1 MHFFARC
8 FTFFVVIMF
17 PGFVSNVRSTQIILY
32 CTVIVTGLHYHTNKS
47 GSSVASDSQIKSIN
61 HSHITLNMSDEESKD
76 ALQATKRRRLD
87 VDSDKS
93 TIKALAANEP
103 CSLVLQ
109 NGENITPETI
119 WKDFV
124 SQRKPCVINT
134 LPLLRSTKKLL
145 QLDKAKLVKVAGQ
158 ELVQVERRID
168 TDETFGQNRSPDRQ
182 LQMTVADFC
191 QKLEEKG
198 GDLLYLS
205 TQESD
210 DEEMCST
217 PCKQLLNANLMD
229 ETLSWAGNLS
239 LQACNLWMGKS
250 DKGSSSG
257 LHHDFHDNFYLL
269 LKGSK
274 SFRLFPPDYALHM
287 DTYGDIERIH
297 PNGLISYVGSETR
310 ADGVPL
316 EDGGDDDDDEEEA
329 VFGKGFDYES
339 DGDDSGLVENGRD
352 DFDDIVEQDDPAN
365 SPATTGQDRPN
376 NFSRIDLRGR
386 SISEVAKEHPAFSDV
401 GETVV
406 HLKAGQSLYLPA
418 GWFHEV
424 TSLSANTD
432 YHMALNYWFHPP
444 DKLSDFNG
452 PYTDNTCFAPNT
464 NAS

>member
-1 MHFFARC
+1 
-8 FTFFVVIMF
+8 
-17 PGFVSNVRSTQIILY
+17 
-32 CTVIVTGLHYHTNKS
+32 
-47 GSSVASDSQIKSIN
+47 
-61 HSHITLNMSDEESKD
+61 
-76 ALQATKRRRLD
+76 
-87 VDSDKS
+87 
-93 TIKALAANEP
+93 
-103 CSLVLQ
+103 
-109 NGENITPETI
+109 
-119 WKDFV
+119 
-124 SQRKPCVINT
+124 
-134 LPLLRSTKKLL
+134 
-145 QLDKAKLVKVAGQ
+145 
-158 ELVQVERRID
+158 
-168 TDETFGQNRSPDRQ
+168 
-182 LQMTVADFC
+182 
-191 QKLEEKG
+191 
-198 GDLLYLS
+198 
-205 TQESD
+205 
-210 DEEMCST
+210 
-217 PCKQLLNANLMD
+217 
-229 ETLSWAGNLS
+229 
-239 LQACNLWMGKS
+239 MGKS

-316 EDGGDDDDDEEEA
+316 EDGDDDEDDDDEEEA

-339 DGDDSGLVENGRD
+339 DGDDSGHVENGRD